1 MISETASSFLDSCV
15 VPETTVDP
23 ADPTGSGGGGS
34 EALADPSFLASH
46 GTLETALTLGG
57 VAVAGLAVAF
67 AAFKLPARL
76 LLGIVLAL
84 GVLQFFGPFG
94 FTSFALLAT
103 AALVPG
109 ILWRFGRDTA
119 HLWGWLLAALAVW
132 QTVAVLWSDKV
143 GAAAFGVIQ
152 SVALLGVFVL
162 ARAVLREGRGAAGT
176 ALLIAAPVVALQALA
191 AILFRALP
199 DLEYAYLTSPVARV
213 LTEPGVELV
222 AAGSF
227 DNVMDPCKAGGVFLN
242 GNTASLFFAVV
253 VCVYAWL
260 ALGSAQRGRFGS
272 QARSATDPGGRFGSQ
287 ARSATDPDGRLGPRA
302 RTATGV
308 VVAGLSLVAMFATGS
323 KTPLVLIV
331 LLPVAAIVVLV
342 GVRRPAL
349 AAIGAGALIVLAAV
363 GAFAATAVAPGFV
376 QQTGRTLNERFTL
389 WGVVGEAFPENW
401 FLGLGFGNW
410 RYLIAD
416 RWDEVF
422 PEVPNQVWPP
432 HNLYLQAWVDAG
444 ILSLLLTLVLSI
456 LPLVLV
462 VRRAY
467 LRRRDPLFSRGTGEV
482 LVVLIGL
489 AWVIGHGAGD
499 TTVFFGDSH
508 SLPFFAFLVA
518 LACDPSLGE
527 RRDPDRVDQDR
538 VTEVS
543 R

>member
-1 MISETASSFLDSCV
+1 M
-15 VPETTVDP
+15 
-23 ADPTGSGGGGS
+23 
-34 EALADPSFLASH
+34 
-46 GTLETALTLGG
+46 
-57 VAVAGLAVAF
+57 
-67 AAFKLPARL
+67 
-76 LLGIVLAL
+76 
-84 GVLQFFGPFG
+84 
-94 FTSFALLAT
+94 
-103 AALVPG
+103 
-109 ILWRFGRDTA
+109 
-119 HLWGWLLAALAVW
+119 
-132 QTVAVLWSDKV
+132 
-143 GAAAFGVIQ
+143 
-152 SVALLGVFVL
+152 
-162 ARAVLREGRGAAGT
+162 
-176 ALLIAAPVVALQALA
+176 ALQALA

-199 DLEYAYLTSPVARV
+199 DLEYAYLTSPIARV

-272 QARSATDPGGRFGSQ
+272 QARSATDP
-287 ARSATDPDGRLGPRA
+287 DGRLGPRA

-308 VVAGLSLVAMFATGS
+308 VVAGLALVAMFATGS

-538 VTEVS
+538 VSEVS